1 MPVTLRDV
9 AAKAGVTP
17 TVVSHVLHQRA
28 STVRVSPAT
37 AERIRNAAVEMGYR
51 LNVHARNFRTQKTQ
65 MIAVVHGMGFDRP
78 IFGRESRYFGC
89 LMDGIIESAFSHGY
103 SVTLCPQLLGDN
115 PADAMS
121 DGRFDGLI
129 WYNTIESVQNEMM
142 LERCRVPL
150 VLIHSE
156 RDDYNG
162 RFSTVIADNRQGIG
176 MALDYLREQG
186 HRDIAFAVEGDFPN
200 RESNSRR
207 WHFENEAARRDINSA
222 SVVELGKDLTIS
234 EYLLNPRSHTAVIA
248 YNEGLASWILNHARD
263 LGVNIP
269 EELSVMGFDST
280 PFCDELRPRLTSIS
294 QPLES
299 LGQLAVDAL
308 IRRIDAPD
316 EPCSHLV
323 LPCGLDV
330 RDSVG
335 ICNPN
340 LTQSIRKS

>member
-28 STVRVSPAT
+28 STVRVSTAT

-51 LNVHARNFRTQKTQ
+51 LNIHARNFRTQKTQ
-65 MIAVVHGMGFDRP
+65 MIAVVHGMGFARP

-89 LMDGIIESAFSHGY
+89 LMDGIVDSAFAHGY

-129 WYNTIESVQNEMM
+129 WYNTIESAQNESM
-142 LERCRVPL
+142 LERCKVPL
-150 VLIHSE
+150 VLIHSQPQ
-156 RDDYNG
+156 DYHG
-162 RFSTVIADNRQGIG
+162 TFSTVIADNRQGIQLG
-176 MALDYLREQG
+176 LDYLVEKG
-186 HRDIAFAVEGDFPN
+186 HREIVFGMEDQYPN
-200 RESNSRR
+200 RECNARFKYFQEEVSRR
-207 WHFENEAARRDINSA
+207 
-222 SVVELGKDLTIS
+222 GLTQLDPVRFGANLSIEDYLIS
-234 EYLLNPRSHTAVIA
+234 PRNHTALMA
-248 YNEGLASWILNHARD
+248 YNEGLGSWILKHAAN
-263 LGVNIP
+263 LGVSIP
-269 EELSVMGFDST
+269 GDLSVIGFDST

-323 LPCGLDV
+323 LPCGLDI
-330 RDSVG
+330 RESVG
-335 ICNPN
+335 ECNPN

>member
-17 TVVSHVLHQRA
+17 TVVSHVLHKRA

-37 AERIRNAAVEMGYR
+37 AERIRTAAVEMGYR
-51 LNVHARNFRTQKTQ
+51 LNIHARNFRTQKTQ
-65 MIAVVHGMGFDRP
+65 MIAVVHGMGFARP

-89 LMDGIIESAFSHGY
+89 LMDGIIESAFAHGY

-156 RDDYNG
+156 REDYDG

-176 MALDYLREQG
+176 LALEHLMSLG
-186 HRDIAFAVEGDFPN
+186 HRDIAFGVEGDFPN
-200 RESNSRR
+200 RESNSRHH
-207 WHFENEAARRDINSA
+207 HFVAEAAARGIQDA
-222 SVVELGKDLTIS
+222 EVVEFGNHLTIS
-234 EYLLNPRSHTAVIA
+234 EYLLNPRSHTAIIA
-248 YNEGLASWILNHARD
+248 YNEGLASWIVNHARD
-263 LGVNIP
+263 LGVSIP
-269 EELSVMGFDST
+269 DDLSVVGFDST

-294 QPLES
+294 QPLDT

-316 EPCSHLV
+316 EPCTHLV
-323 LPCGLDV
+323 LPCGLDI

-335 ICNPN
+335 SCNPN

>member
-51 LNVHARNFRTQKTQ
+51 LNIHARNFRTQKTQ
-65 MIAVVHGMGFDRP
+65 MIAVVHGMGFARP

-129 WYNTIESVQNEMM
+129 WYNTIESAQNEAM
-142 LERCRVPL
+142 LERCQVPL
-150 VLIHSE
+150 VLIHSQP
-156 RDDYNG
+156 DDYHG
-162 RFSTVIADNRQGIG
+162 KFSTVIADNRQGISI
-176 MALDYLREQG
+176 ALDYLMELG
-186 HRDIAFAVEGDFPN
+186 HRKIAFGIEANFPT
-200 RESNSRR
+200 RESSARCR
-207 WHFENEAARRDINSA
+207 WFEGEAAARGLTDA
-222 SVVELGKDLTIS
+222 EVVAFDDNLTIPN
-234 EYLLNPRSHTAVIA
+234 YLEGERTHTAMIA
-248 YNEGLASWILNHARD
+248 YNEGLASWILSHAQQ
-263 LGVNIP
+263 LGVRIP
-269 EELSVMGFDST
+269 DDLSVMGFDST

-294 QPLES
+294 QPLDS

-335 ICNPN
+335 KCNPN